1 MTYPILCGQRFCLYH
16 FLAQNLNLQ
25 LGMDPLILFDKEE
38 VLWETIIKVGDK
50 RTLNFTQFFSIT
62 SCHKPILISSSS
74 VLSKQDK
81 NIDLKPLSSGI
92 RNIVIVGVFS
102 PASNKQEVQ
111 VAEIIRSTY
120 PSMSMTLSHEVGLI
134 GFLEREN
141 ASVLN
146 ESLKP
151 LCQQT
156 VTAFCTALRTL
167 GLKCPFYLTQND
179 GTITRLGII
188 Q

>member
-1 MTYPILCGQRFCLYH
+1 MHVSQSSFQAL
-16 FLAQNLNLQ
+16 FLSLQ
-25 LGMDPLILFDKEE
+25 I
-38 VLWETIIKVGDK
+38 V
-50 RTLNFTQFFSIT
+50 RTLTI
-62 SCHKPILISSSS
+62 CL
-74 VLSKQDK
+74 
-81 NIDLKPLSSGI
+81 PLGI

-111 VAEIIRSTY
+111 VAEIIRSAY
-120 PSMSMTLSHEVGLI
+120 PTMSMTLSHEVGLI

-156 VTAFCTALRTL
+156 VKAFCSALRTL

-179 GTITRLGII
+179 GTITR
-188 Q
+188 